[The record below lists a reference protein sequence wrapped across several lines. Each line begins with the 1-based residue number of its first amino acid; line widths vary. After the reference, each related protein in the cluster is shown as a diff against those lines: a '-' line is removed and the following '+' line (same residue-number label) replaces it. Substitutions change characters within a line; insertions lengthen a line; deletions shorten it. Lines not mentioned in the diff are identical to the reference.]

1 MYADD
6 LIEILRKL
14 PPDTIIC
21 KTSGEDGCDGL
32 ESAKYFPQFNILYL
46 EPYWGRKSKG
56 YIDMGNKDSMFFG
69 QESCCPYSK
78 EELWE
83 IRNLAKEGK
92 AIVDAK
98 KDGKMHSIQVIFT
111 KREDF
116 QTTGKCF
123 SLVVDGEWL
132 GGCIAP
138 MDGTVVCDFEWES
151 LKNN

>member
-1 MYADD
+1 MYAKD
-6 LIEILRKL
+6 LIEILKKL
-14 PPDTIIC
+14 PEDTIIC
-21 KTSGEDGCDGL
+21 KTSGESGCDGL

-56 YIDMGNKDSMFFG
+56 YIDMGNEDSVFFG
-69 QESCCPYSK
+69 QESRCPYSK
-78 EELWE
+78 DELWE
-83 IRNLAKEGK
+83 IRDLAKKGK
-92 AIVDAK
+92 EIVDAK
-98 KDGKMHSIQVIFT
+98 KDGRMHSIQVIFT

-116 QTTGKCF
+116 QTPGKCF

-151 LKNN
+151 II